1 MTNNERINKSST
13 SIPIMRLFCV
23 KICFKMTNEEQPQL
37 AFSYVSEFMGK
48 IDGSYLTAER
58 PTK

>member
-1 MTNNERINKSST
+1 
-13 SIPIMRLFCV
+13 
-23 KICFKMTNEEQPQL
+23 MTNEEQPQL